1 MYCNIFFRIVAPI
14 QEAADVAL
22 MSLKE
27 KQLSLYNEEQKL
39 AQIQK
44 LIVKLKNDFD
54 EKMGEKEQLVKTVN
68 K

>member
-1 MYCNIFFRIVAPI
+1 
-14 QEAADVAL
+14 

-27 KQLSLYNEEQKL
+27 KQLSLYKEEQKL

-44 LIVKLKNDFD
+44 LIIKLKNDFD